1 MKLHVR
7 VMEARG
13 LAARDSNGF
22 SDPFVRLQLGST
34 RTRTSV
40 VYRNLNPSWNEEFVF
55 NVVDLDEELSI
66 MVWDEDRFTDDFLGQ
81 VRIPV
86 SSVLSAGKL
95 TLYRSW
101 FPLRKRN
108 EKSKH
113 PVTGMLLHSHFK
125 PIVHASVEGA
135 MANVLEWVSSV
146 HHPQIIPQ

>member
-1 MKLHVR
+1 
-7 VMEARG
+7 MEARG

-22 SDPFVRLQLGST
+22 SDPFVRLQLGTT
-34 RTRTSV
+34 RARTSV

-81 VRIPV
+81 VRISV
-86 SSVLSAGKL
+86 SSVLSAEKL
-95 TLYRSW
+95 TVYRSW

-125 PIVHASVEGA
+125 PNSSCECGRCNGQCLRMGFKCTLSSDYSTIV
-135 MANVLEWVSSV
+135 
-146 HHPQIIPQ
+146 